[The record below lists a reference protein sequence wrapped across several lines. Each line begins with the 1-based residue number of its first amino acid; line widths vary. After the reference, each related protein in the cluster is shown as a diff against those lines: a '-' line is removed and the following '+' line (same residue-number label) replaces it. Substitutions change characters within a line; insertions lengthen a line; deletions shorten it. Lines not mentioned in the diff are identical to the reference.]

1 MPSHIGKLKYLFL
14 ILLIISCTG
23 IISYGVLYQI
33 PRQKC
38 EKSQGW
44 WSDKFRKCYAPV
56 YLPSITGRKPGE
68 PDKSNVMVDFHDE
81 AKKASN
87 AKGATPAASASAQAS
102 ASR

>member
-23 IISYGVLYQI
+23 IIGYGVLYQI
-33 PRQKC
+33 PQQKC
-38 EKSQGW
+38 EKAQGW
-44 WSDKFRKCYAPV
+44 WSFKYRKCYAPI

-68 PDKSNVMVDFHDE
+68 PDKSNVTVDFHEE
-81 AKKASN
+81 ARTASN
-87 AKGATPAASASAQAS
+87 AKAVAQAAKASASAS